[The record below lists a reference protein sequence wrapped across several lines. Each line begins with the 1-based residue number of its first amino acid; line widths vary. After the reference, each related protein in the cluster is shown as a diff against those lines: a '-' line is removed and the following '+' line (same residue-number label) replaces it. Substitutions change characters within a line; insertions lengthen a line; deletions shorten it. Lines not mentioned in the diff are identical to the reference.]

1 MREEANIALHKI
13 CCFRH
18 TRPLCCLI
26 LSSSIAREHHAPG
39 KPKGAHE
46 RTLIVFHAMSTSRP
60 MHGCLDKLPSPCAF
74 PVIDKIVFRQRSI
87 ARVVEIGLVLEAVKR
102 LVQLINSLGISAHI
116 PEDRGEC

>member
-1 MREEANIALHKI
+1 
-13 CCFRH
+13 
-18 TRPLCCLI
+18 
-26 LSSSIAREHHAPG
+26 
-39 KPKGAHE
+39 
-46 RTLIVFHAMSTSRP
+46 